1 MAPVT
6 RHTTSPAPRPRP
18 ARLRIFMPTLGLL
31 LVMAGVGIVWGY
43 LSWRASAEL
52 DAWLQRE
59 ADLGRTWSCPDR
71 SIGGF
76 PFRIEVTCLQPT
88 FTGVAEGQ
96 PISGRLGKI
105 HTVAQIYNPGHVIV
119 EVDGPLA
126 VTTSAGDRLDAEWQ
140 LARASIHGRP
150 GAGLDRLSAEVN
162 VPRVTIAGPRG
173 NLALTAT
180 LADFHIRRTPDR
192 PAADGA
198 YDIASRIVG
207 ATVPPLD
214 ALLGGTAPAQL
225 DLVATITQAEPL
237 AGRGLPSELERWRA
251 AGGRLQI
258 STGTLAHGTR
268 RIDLS
273 GNVGLDDAHRPQG
286 RLDVTVSGLD
296 DMLARFGLGGRGGAL
311 GGLIAG
317 VLGGRP
323 ATGGAQAAEPAPGAA
338 QAPKGMVLPLRMENG
353 RASLGPLPLL
363 ALPPL
368 Y

>member
-6 RHTTSPAPRPRP
+6 RRTTSPAPTPRP
-18 ARLRIFMPTLGLL
+18 ARLRIFMPTLALL
-31 LVMAGVGIVWGY
+31 LVMAGVGVVWAY
-43 LSWRASAEL
+43 LSWRASQEM
-52 DAWLQRE
+52 DAWMQRE

-76 PFRIEVTCLQPT
+76 PFRIEVTCSQPS

-96 PISGRLGKI
+96 TLNGRLAGI

-119 EVDGPLA
+119 EADGPLA
-126 VTTSAGDRLDAEWQ
+126 VTTSGGDRLDAEWQ
-140 LARASIHGRP
+140 LARASIQGKP
-150 GAGLDRLSAEVN
+150 GAGLDRFSAELSE
-162 VPRVTIAGPRG
+162 PRVSVSGPRG
-173 NLALTAT
+173 GMSLAAAM
-180 LADFHIRRTPDR
+180 ADFHIRRTPNR
-192 PAADGA
+192 PAEEGA
-198 YDIASRIVG
+198 YDVASRING

-214 ALLGGTAPAQL
+214 TLLGGAQKAQA
-225 DLVATITQAEPL
+225 DIVATITQAEPL

-258 STGTLAHGTR
+258 STGMISHGAR

-273 GNVGLDDAHRPQG
+273 GTVGLDDAHRPQG
-286 RLDVTVSGLD
+286 RLDVTVSGVD
-296 DMLARFGLGGRGGAL
+296 DMLARFGLSGRGNAL

-317 VLGGRP
+317 VLGGR
-323 ATGGAQAAEPAPGAA
+323 AGGAQAAEPAPGAA

-353 RASLGPLPLL
+353 RAFLGPLPLV